1 MLSPCTLSTILSVF
15 ARECC
20 FRLSCSSFSFC
31 SIDKC
36 FAFEATFKNT
46 SSNVVHVIPYEVNP
60 NVGNSWSIFFKSSAN
75 RCVASNGKEMVTSV
89 PTSEIK
95 DEFVTTLRTKCK
107 AFRDPSFCN
116 PVKYCA
122 ELSPFLLLLSLS
134 RSFASVRVYPLPN
147 LDFKN
152 TGLPT
157 HANDP
162 ADIIA
167 TRSHNKSASSMKC
180 VVNMIVLP
188 VCARFRMT
196 SHMNL
201 REYGS
206 IPLVG
211 SSRNTIDGS
220 PINAH
225 ANDNF
230 LFIPPDKFLLCSSI
244 LFKRSTSRNALS
256 IDSSKSVIT
265 SLF

>member
-1 MLSPCTLSTILSVF
+1 M
-15 ARECC
+15 
-20 FRLSCSSFSFC
+20 
-31 SIDKC
+31 
-36 FAFEATFKNT
+36 
-46 SSNVVHVIPYEVNP
+46 HVIPYEANP
-60 NVGNSWSIFFKSSAN
+60 NVGNSLSIFRKSSGN
-75 RCVASNGKEMVTSV
+75 RCVASNGKEIVTSV

-95 DEFVTTLRTKCK
+95 EAFVTTRRTKCK
-107 AFRDPSFCN
+107 AFREPSFCK

-122 ELSPFLLLLSLS
+122 ELSLSLPYS
-134 RSFASVRVYPLPN
+134 LSIFFASVSVYPDPN

-167 TRSHNKSASSMKC
+167 TLSHNISASSMKC
-180 VVNMIVLP
+180 VVNKIVLP

-196 SHMNL
+196 SHTNL

-211 SSRNTIDGS
+211 SSKNIIAGL

-225 ANDNF
+225 ANESF
-230 LFIPPDKFLLCSSI
+230 LFMPPDKFLLCSSI

-256 IDSSKSVIT
+256 IESFKSAIT